1 MHGLVVD
8 NGLRIPADILLVGYD
23 DIEFAEA
30 SVIPLTSVR
39 APHEEFGIAA
49 VELLQA
55 AIANDTKSAKQIV
68 FQPKLIVRAS
78 TLA

>member
-1 MHGLVVD
+1 M
-8 NGLRIPADILLVGYD
+8 
-23 DIEFAEA
+23 
-30 SVIPLTSVR
+30 IPLTSVR

-68 FQPKLIVRAS
+68 FQPKLMVRAS